1 MENKTPSN
9 NTPPVYVLRVSI
21 ADVEPPVWREL
32 NVPGECTLGDLHD
45 ILQIAFGWEDG
56 HMHSFTIKSTE
67 YGRTNSDMGFDGDF
81 DDVVDEDSVRLCDL
95 PLRAKQQF
103 TYLYDFG
110 DSWEHEITV
119 SKAIRAGGN
128 EDPPRLRC
136 LGGERAGPPEDSGGA
151 WGYMDTLEI
160 LKDPTHGQYKEIR
173 EWLGK
178 FDPEDFNLK
187 KINTRLERIFKSR
200 LKKA

>member
-1 MENKTPSN
+1 
-9 NTPPVYVLRVSI
+9 VLRVNI
-21 ADVEPPVWREL
+21 AEIEPPIWRML
-32 NVPGECTLGDLHD
+32 NVPGECTLGDLHI

-56 HMHSFTIKSTE
+56 HMHSFTIKSTQ
-67 YGRTNSDMGFDGDF
+67 YGRIDVMGFDD
-81 DDVVDEDSVRLCDL
+81 DDVADEDAVRLCDL
-95 PLRAKQQF
+95 PLRSRQKF

-119 SKAIRAGGN
+119 SKTTRAGGD
-128 EDPPRLRC
+128 EYLPRVRC
-136 LGGERAGPPEDSGGA
+136 LEGERAGPPEDSGGA
-151 WGYMDTLEI
+151 WGYMDALEI
-160 LKDPTHGQYKEIR
+160 LKDPTDEQYEETR

-200 LKKA
+200 PKKT